1 MFAKIARPLAVAAL
15 ALSVTAIGTATASAA
30 PAQPVVGSVS
40 ICTGIPVGPLKNSDD
55 FVQYIG
61 LLLVD

>member
-15 ALSVTAIGTATASAA
+15 ALSVTAIGAGTATAA

-40 ICTGIPVGPLKNSDD
+40 ICTGIPVGPFTISVCL
-55 FVQYIG
+55 
-61 LLLVD
+61 